1 MAMRNNDLV
10 NQESKKFMQKMV
22 EALQNNDAEAA
33 AKAMQEMQNGI
44 CNVIEQEFEQYK
56 GVGDM
61 EVLQSRGLRKLT
73 SEETDWYQKFIC
85 AVKTG
90 AKQ

>member
-10 NQESKKFMQKMV
+10 NQESKKFMQAMV

-44 CNVIEQEFEQYK
+44 CNVI
-56 GVGDM
+56 
-61 EVLQSRGLRKLT
+61 
-73 SEETDWYQKFIC
+73 
-85 AVKTG
+85 
-90 AKQ
+90 